1 MYKLGITGGIAS
13 GKSTAA
19 SYLKNKNKNSYIFNA
34 DRESKKHLK
43 SSHSLQQKIINVF
56 GNKIVRDNKLDL
68 QLLAE
73 NAFIN
78 KTNHKILN
86 GIMWPEIFI
95 LITNKYNEM
104 KNTNIDLFIV
114 DAALIFEANYM
125 HFFDSTLLI
134 KASKNRRIDRAVERK
149 NLPLESIQNRIL
161 LQMSDRVKTELSNY
175 SIINNSTL
183 DKFYKKLD
191 IFHKDLRLSQK

>member
-19 SYLKNKNKNSYIFNA
+19 SYLKNKNKNSYVFNA

-56 GNKIVRDNKLDL
+56 GNKIVRDNKIDL
-68 QLLAE
+68 QLLAK
-73 NAFIN
+73 NAFNNEI
-78 KTNHKILN
+78 NHKILN

-95 LITNKYNEM
+95 LISNKYDEL
-104 KNTNIDLFIV
+104 KDSNINLFIV

-125 HFFDSTLLI
+125 HFFNSTLLI
-134 KASKNRRIDRAVERK
+134 KASKNQRINRAIERK

-161 LQMSDRVKTELSNY
+161 LQMSDKQKTELANH
-175 SIINNSTL
+175 SIINNASL
-183 DKFYKKLD
+183 KNFHKKLD
-191 IFHKDLRLSQK
+191 DFHKNLRLS